1 MKIIGSMQSSWKLSR
16 IITVMPM
23 VLNVIAQGATIPL
36 QTRSNIAGGPTFND
50 FLRFSC
56 SELNIQRIDP

>member
-1 MKIIGSMQSSWKLSR
+1 MQLQWKSNYAILMA
-16 IITVMPM
+16 IV
-23 VLNVIAQGATIPL
+23 VIHAMAQNTSVP
-36 QTRSNIAGGPTFND
+36 GGPTFSD

>member
-1 MKIIGSMQSSWKLSR
+1 MQLQWKLNYV
-16 IITVMPM
+16 IVMATVAIHAM
-23 VLNVIAQGATIPL
+23 AQNTSIP
-36 QTRSNIAGGPTFND
+36 GGPTFND